1 MTRLTEIHGGSAG
14 NPAVRWDQ
22 RSLDVLSV
30 VQTARVLRSQF
41 IADHLH
47 SGSTAFGRWTG
58 LSALFASL
66 GRRMKR
72 RRTLK
77 ALGQLDNRMLS
88 DIGVSRAEIAATA
101 ALCCAEKAESTPS
114 VWARLGAWLRRESA
128 RRRTVNELSA
138 MSDDMLAD
146 IGIAREEIPAVAAA
160 VAAGEPVVKH
170 GEIAQPAV
178 ETPVELPVAPVS
190 AQVLAFIQLRRDA
203 QQAANENVNR
213 PAA

>member
-1 MTRLTEIHGGSAG
+1 MTRLTEIRGGSAG

-66 GRRMKR
+66 SRRANR

-77 ALGQLDNRMLS
+77 ALGQLDDRMLS
-88 DIGVSRAEIAATA
+88 DIGVSRADIGATA
-101 ALCCAEKAESTPS
+101 AFCCNEKSEHAPS
-114 VWARLGAWLRRESA
+114 AWSRLAGWLRRETA

-138 MSDDMLAD
+138 MSDEMLAD

-160 VAAGEPVVKH
+160 VATGEPATKQ
-170 GEIAQPAV
+170 GEITQPIAD
-178 ETPVELPVAPVS
+178 TPVELPVAPIS
-190 AQVLAFIQLRRDA
+190 AEVLAFIQLRRGA